1 MFDAINRL
9 WHKVCDNLH
18 YPIETKKQSLHQYHD
33 DRVYKKIGFH
43 GAIGVHIYTIRND
56 CAIFI
61 FKKKFGQI
69 MPPLH
74 KPHYTVSHP

>member
-43 GAIGVHIYTIRND
+43 GATGISSDCND
-56 CAIFI
+56 CAVFI
-61 FKKKFGQI
+61 FKEI
-69 MPPLH
+69 VAND
-74 KPHYTVSHP
+74 VSAP